1 MDFDHKDCLHCTI
14 LQEIGRR
21 LENGD
26 IDGQHALDG
35 LVLVMAEIIATAPTE
50 DADEIMSTVGQDLSE
65 AEVRARQRIVRDSA
79 IALEGGRR
87 RRIAQRDLTPEH
99 DSGARRLQ

>member
-1 MDFDHKDCLHCTI
+1 MKFGHKSCLHCTI
-14 LQEIGRR
+14 LEEVGRR
-21 LENGD
+21 LENGE
-26 IDGQHALDG
+26 IDGQGALDD
-35 LVLVMAEIIATAPTE
+35 LILVMAEIMATAPIE
-50 DADEIMSTVGQDLSE
+50 DAGEMMRTVEQDLSE

>member
-1 MDFDHKDCLHCTI
+1 MDFGHKDCLHCTI
-14 LQEIGRR
+14 LQVIGRR

-50 DADEIMSTVGQDLSE
+50 DVDEIMSTVGQDLLE
-65 AEVRARQRIVRDSA
+65 AVVRARQRTVRESA
-79 IALEGGRR
+79 IALKGGRR
-87 RRIAQRDLTPEH
+87 RRGARRDLTPELVNGT
-99 DSGARRLQ
+99 SRLQ